1 MTLKISQHAKVR
13 VRQRGLR
20 ENDLNLIVQVGT
32 AIDVDSVFLLDR
44 DVEREVRKRKREIV
58 TLERLRGCR
67 VVVVGE
73 TVVTVYRPTRKI
85 EKRLLRGTH
94 RHKHTDDPDTNCFI
108 PQFAGGYSH
117 VR

>member
-58 TLERLRGCR
+58 SFGTIAWLSGSSRWRDRRDRL
-67 VVVVGE
+67 
-73 TVVTVYRPTRKI
+73 
-85 EKRLLRGTH
+85 
-94 RHKHTDDPDTNCFI
+94 
-108 PQFAGGYSH
+108 
-117 VR
+117 